1 MNKGGYIECEA
12 SLNQSRFL
20 FCVAKYPKCENMIV
34 RPQLVLTG
42 TFRRLAKVG
51 VPATKPRLRMQ
62 HKHEARYPTSNLD
75 FDPEEEA

>member
-1 MNKGGYIECEA
+1 MV
-12 SLNQSRFL
+12 F
-20 FCVAKYPKCENMIV
+20 

-51 VPATKPRLRMQ
+51 VPVTKLRLRMQ
-62 HKHEARYPTSNLD
+62 RKNEARYPTSNLD